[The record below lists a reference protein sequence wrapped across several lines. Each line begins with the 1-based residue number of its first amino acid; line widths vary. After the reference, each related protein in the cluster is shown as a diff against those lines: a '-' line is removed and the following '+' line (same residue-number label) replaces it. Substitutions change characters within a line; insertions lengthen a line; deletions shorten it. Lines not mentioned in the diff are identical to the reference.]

1 MTGEYKQLKATEMKG
16 ARYMKGAVNLQD
28 TFLNQARKENM
39 LTTVFLVNGYQIKG
53 VVRSFDNFTL
63 LLEVEGKQQLVYKH
77 AVSTIIPMRN
87 INLRTTEDE
96 NGGEEAPAND
106 AE

>member
-1 MTGEYKQLKATEMKG
+1 MKG
-16 ARYMKGAVNLQD
+16 TINLQD

-53 VVRSFDNFTL
+53 IVRSFDNFTI

-77 AVSTIIPMRN
+77 AVSTIIPVRN
-87 INLRTTEDE
+87 INLRTA
-96 NGGEEAPAND
+96 EEEKN
-106 AE
+106 AEVLSEQKEEE

>member
-1 MTGEYKQLKATEMKG
+1 MKG
-16 ARYMKGAVNLQD
+16 MINLQD

-39 LTTVFLVNGYQIKG
+39 LTTVFLINGYQIKG

-63 LLEVEGKQQLVYKH
+63 LLDVEGKQQLVYKH
-77 AVSTIIPMRN
+77 AISTIIPARN
-87 INLRTTEDE
+87 INLRNAE
-96 NGGEEAPAND
+96 NDSTEEADGEAA

>member
-1 MTGEYKQLKATEMKG
+1 MKG
-16 ARYMKGAVNLQD
+16 AINLQD

-63 LLEVEGKQQLVYKH
+63 MLEVEGKQQLVYKH
-77 AVSTIIPMRN
+77 AISTIIPMRN
-87 INLRTTEDE
+87 INIRTTE
-96 NGGEEAPAND
+96 GESAEGNTSEGD

>member
-1 MTGEYKQLKATEMKG
+1 MKG
-16 ARYMKGAVNLQD
+16 TINLQD

-63 LLEVEGKQQLVYKH
+63 LLDVEGKQQLVYKH
-77 AVSTIIPMRN
+77 AISTIIPMRN
-87 INLRTTEDE
+87 INLRTMENESGDE
-96 NGGEEAPAND
+96 ETTASDSE
-106 AE
+106 

>member
-1 MTGEYKQLKATEMKG
+1 MKG
-16 ARYMKGAVNLQD
+16 TINLQD

-63 LLEVEGKQQLVYKH
+63 LLDVEGKQQLVYKH
-77 AVSTIIPMRN
+77 AISTIIPMRN
-87 INLRTTEDE
+87 INLRTMEDE
-96 NGGEEAPAND
+96 SGDEETAASGS
-106 AE
+106 E

>member
-1 MTGEYKQLKATEMKG
+1 MPMKATI
-16 ARYMKGAVNLQD
+16 NLQD

-53 VVRSFDNFTL
+53 VIRSFDNFTV
-63 LLEVEGKQQLVYKH
+63 LLEVDGKQQLVYKH

-87 INLRTTEDE
+87 INLQTAA
-96 NGGEEAPAND
+96 EEV

>member
-1 MTGEYKQLKATEMKG
+1 MKG
-16 ARYMKGAVNLQD
+16 TINLQD

-53 VVRSFDNFTL
+53 VVRSFDNFTI

-77 AVSTIIPMRN
+77 AISTIIPMRN
-87 INLRTTEDE
+87 VNLRMMDGEPNEDAASASAL
-96 NGGEEAPAND
+96 EE
-106 AE
+106 

>member
-1 MTGEYKQLKATEMKG
+1 MKG
-16 ARYMKGAVNLQD
+16 AINLQD

-63 LLEVEGKQQLVYKH
+63 LLEVEGKQQLIYKH

-87 INLRTTEDE
+87 INLRAMDIESSGDETAEADTE
-96 NGGEEAPAND
+96 
-106 AE
+106 

>member
-1 MTGEYKQLKATEMKG
+1 MKG
-16 ARYMKGAVNLQD
+16 MINLQD

-87 INLRTTEDE
+87 VNLRTNDNDDAGDE
-96 NGGEEAPAND
+96 EEEKA
-106 AE
+106 

>member
-1 MTGEYKQLKATEMKG
+1 MREMKG
-16 ARYMKGAVNLQD
+16 PVNLQD

-39 LTTVFLVNGYQIKG
+39 PTTVFLVNGYQIKG
-53 VVRSFDNFTL
+53 IVRSFDNFTV

-87 INLRTTEDE
+87 INLQAAAE
-96 NGGEEAPAND
+96 NKEE
-106 AE
+106 

>member
-1 MTGEYKQLKATEMKG
+1 MKG
-16 ARYMKGAVNLQD
+16 TINLQD

-63 LLEVEGKQQLVYKH
+63 LLDVEGKQQLVYKH
-77 AVSTIIPMRN
+77 AISTIIPMRN
-87 INLRTTEDE
+87 ISLRTMEIESGDE
-96 NGGEEAPAND
+96 ETAASGSE
-106 AE
+106 

>member
-1 MTGEYKQLKATEMKG
+1 MKG
-16 ARYMKGAVNLQD
+16 AINLQD

-87 INLRTTEDE
+87 INIRAAE
-96 NGGEEAPAND
+96 GEEGEAEADAPEGEAG
-106 AE
+106 